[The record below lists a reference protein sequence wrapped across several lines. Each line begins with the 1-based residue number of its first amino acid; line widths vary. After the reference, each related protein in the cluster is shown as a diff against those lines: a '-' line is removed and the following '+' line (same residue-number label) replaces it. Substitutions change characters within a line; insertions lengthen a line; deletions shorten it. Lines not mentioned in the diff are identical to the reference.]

1 MILMSRGRLHRVAA
15 FASTSASALYILTRL
30 GLSGTILAA
39 KSLVA
44 LSEASAHFSKA
55 KKVMASEM
63 AKAGLPSN
71 LIDEITDHYAP
82 SEKELFSLFK
92 SLVKA
97 TDSWRR

>member
-1 MILMSRGRLHRVAA
+1 MSRGSLHQVAA
-15 FASTSASALYILTRL
+15 FASTSASTLYFLTRL

-44 LSEASAHFSKA
+44 LSEAFAQLSKA

-63 AKAGLPSN
+63 AEAGLPPN

-82 SEKELFSLFK
+82 SQKELFSLIK
-92 SLVKA
+92 TLVRA
-97 TDSWRR
+97 ADSWRR